1 MKRLWIMALAG
12 LLLLMA
18 GCQIVEEL
26 IDPTETA
33 AKAQTGEREVL
44 VFISADLSD
53 AEARAIGTQFNRI
66 PGVIRA
72 EFVSREQVLD
82 DFLEH
87 YEDKSA
93 FEGVDATGLR
103 HRYIITVTRSEW
115 PAVCQQLEEIDG
127 IDEVKMPVT

>member
-1 MKRLWIMALAG
+1 MKRLWIMALAC

-44 VFISADLSD
+44 VFISEDLSD
-53 AEARAIGTQFNRI
+53 AEARAISAQFNNI
-66 PGVIRA
+66 PGVISA

-93 FEGVDATGLR
+93 FEGIDATVLR
-103 HRYIITVTRSEW
+103 HRYIITVSWSEW
-115 PAVCQQLEEIDG
+115 PAVRQQLEQISG
-127 IDEVKMPVT
+127 IEDIAG